1 MKCVIGLYQVCGS
14 WSRCLQIALVI
25 SQDRFS
31 PDICHNSMKILCDPE
46 KVMTSA
52 TTVPSRKK
60 FVLELWSTNFEN
72 ARQELNDGSFDIC
85 SVVIAQICD
94 QLGDDL
100 SPRFSASLGFFSR
113 SESLFG
119 IILYVCSN

>member
-1 MKCVIGLYQVCGS
+1 
-14 WSRCLQIALVI
+14 
-25 SQDRFS
+25 
-31 PDICHNSMKILCDPE
+31 
-46 KVMTSA
+46 MTSA

-72 ARQELNDGSFDIC
+72 ATQELNDGSFDIC
-85 SVVIAQICD
+85 LVVIAQICD

-100 SPRFSASLGFFSR
+100 SPGFSASLGFFSWAV
-113 SESLFG
+113 SLFG

>member
-1 MKCVIGLYQVCGS
+1 
-14 WSRCLQIALVI
+14 
-25 SQDRFS
+25 
-31 PDICHNSMKILCDPE
+31 
-46 KVMTSA
+46 MTSA

-94 QLGDDL
+94 ELGDDL
-100 SPRFSASLGFFSR
+100 SLRFSASLGFFSR
-113 SESLFG
+113 PVSLFG